1 MSLYKFKILLCLF
14 VLNGCAS
21 SLKSFLNPSLLPGI
35 VQSRHGTINQ
45 YSFTHKYLNASL
57 KALPIIITS
66 GTFKSNGQTFSE
78 IYFRL
83 YSKVKTINYKY
94 IELYNSRGE
103 KWEWEVYPKHKT
115 IEKGKHFIVESY
127 NIRIDSQVSQLL
139 KFFDDDAIYL
149 KFIGDINNFKKLDK
163 KHRISLV
170 QVLKFAENMANQ

>member
-1 MSLYKFKILLCLF
+1 MSLKSKIEIDYQ
-14 VLNGCAS
+14 S
-21 SLKSFLNPSLLPGI
+21 SLKSFLDPSYLPGI
-35 VQSRHGTINQ
+35 VKSRHGTINQ

-78 IYFRL
+78 IHFRL
-83 YSKVKTINYKY
+83 YNKVKTINYRY
-94 IELYNSRGE
+94 IELYNSKGE

-127 NIRIDSQVSQLL
+127 SIRIDSQVPQLL

-170 QVLKFAENMANQ
+170 QVLKFAENIANQ

>member
-1 MSLYKFKILLCLF
+1 MSLHKSKILLYLL
-14 VLNGCAS
+14 VLNGCS
-21 SLKSFLNPSLLPGI
+21 NSIKPFLDTSYLPGI

-66 GTFKSNGQTFSE
+66 GTIKSNGQTFSE
-78 IYFRL
+78 IHFRL
-83 YSKVKTINYKY
+83 YSKLKAINYKY
-94 IELYNSRGE
+94 IELYNSKGE

-127 NIRIDSQVSQLL
+127 KIRIDSQLLQLL
-139 KFFDDDAIYL
+139 KFFNDDAIYL
-149 KFIGDINNFKKLDK
+149 KFIGDVNNFKKLNK
-163 KHRISLV
+163 KHRLSLI

>member
-1 MSLYKFKILLCLF
+1 MSLYKSKILLCLF
-14 VLNGCAS
+14 VFNGCAS
-21 SLKSFLNPSLLPGI
+21 SLKSFLDPSYLPGI
-35 VQSRHGTINQ
+35 VQSRHGRINQ
-45 YSFTHKYLNASL
+45 HSFTHKYLNASL

-78 IYFRL
+78 IHFRL

-94 IELYNSRGE
+94 IELYNSKGE
-103 KWEWEVYPKHKT
+103 KWEWEVYPKNKT

>member
-1 MSLYKFKILLCLF
+1 M
-14 VLNGCAS
+14 LNGCTG
-21 SLKSFLNPSLLPGI
+21 SLKPLLDPSFLPGI
-35 VQSRHGTINQ
+35 VQSKHGTINQ
-45 YSFTHKYLNASL
+45 YSFTHKYLNTSL

-66 GTFKSNGQTFSE
+66 GTFKSNGQSFSE

-94 IELYNSRGE
+94 IELYNSKGE
-103 KWEWEVYPKHKT
+103 KWEWEVYPKYKT
-115 IEKGKHFIVESY
+115 IEKEKHFIVESY

-163 KHRISLV
+163 KHRLSLI
-170 QVLKFAENMANQ
+170 QVLKFAENKANE

>member
-1 MSLYKFKILLCLF
+1 MNLIKFKILLCLF
-14 VLNGCAS
+14 VFNGCAS
-21 SLKSFLNPSLLPGI
+21 SLKSFLDPSFLPGI
-35 VQSRHGTINQ
+35 VQSRHGKINQ

-78 IYFRL
+78 IHFRL
-83 YSKVKTINYKY
+83 YSKVKIINYKY
-94 IELYNSRGE
+94 IELYNSKGE

-115 IEKGKHFIVESY
+115 IKKEKHFIVESY

-139 KFFDDDAIYL
+139 KFFDDDAIYI

-163 KHRISLV
+163 KHRLSLV
-170 QVLKFAENMANQ
+170 QVLKFSDNISNQ

>member
-1 MSLYKFKILLCLF
+1 MSLYNFKILLCLF
-14 VLNGCAS
+14 VFNGCAS
-21 SLKSFLNPSLLPGI
+21 SIKSFLDPSFLPGI
-35 VQSRHGTINQ
+35 VQSRHGINQ

-78 IYFRL
+78 IDFRL

-94 IELYNSRGE
+94 IELYNSKGE

-115 IEKGKHFIVESY
+115 IENGTHFIVESY

-149 KFIGDINNFKKLDK
+149 KFIGDINNFKKLNK
-163 KHRISLV
+163 KHRLSLI